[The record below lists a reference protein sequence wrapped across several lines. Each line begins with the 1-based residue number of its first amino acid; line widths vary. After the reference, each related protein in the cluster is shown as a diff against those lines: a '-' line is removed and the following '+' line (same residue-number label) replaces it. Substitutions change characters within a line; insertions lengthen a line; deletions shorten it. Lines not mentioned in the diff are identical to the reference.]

1 MYIGMYTKDQKIS
14 SAGPINNKFM
24 TAKEIVIKLID
35 EHKISGEEAICLIEA
50 IVKDNSTA
58 TPIITPYTESPW
70 TTTPKWDKYEITCS
84 NDAFRPC
91 K

>member
-50 IVKDNSTA
+50 IVKDS
-58 TPIITPYTESPW
+58 TPINYPITYTESP
-70 TTTPKWDKYEITCS
+70 
-84 NDAFRPC
+84 
-91 K
+91 

>member
-1 MYIGMYTKDQKIS
+1 
-14 SAGPINNKFM
+14 M

-50 IVKDNSTA
+50 IVKDSTPLNY
-58 TPIITPYTESPW
+58 PITYTESPW
-70 TTTPKWDKYEITCS
+70 TTNPKLDKLNKYEITCS
-84 NDAFRPC
+84 NEAFRPC

>member
-1 MYIGMYTKDQKIS
+1 
-14 SAGPINNKFM
+14 M

-50 IVKDNSTA
+50 IVKDNPTSTPL
-58 TPIITPYTESPW
+58 TYPYTESPW
-70 TTTPKWDKYEITCS
+70 TTNPKWDQLNKYEITCS
-84 NDAFRPC
+84 NDAFRSC